1 MRQGGTSAAGG
12 SIPKKTGNE
21 AETPLPQGSGVS
33 SAPGGFALGG
43 FWRYNNKKD
52 RNSGRKPCGTARP
65 LRNLPKRK
73 RCFA

>member
-33 SAPGGFALGG
+33 FAPGGFALGG
-43 FWRYNNKKD
+43 FWRYNK
-52 RNSGRKPCGTARP
+52 
-65 LRNLPKRK
+65 
-73 RCFA
+73 